1 MEYCFYS
8 FSTLVQVLQE
18 CIDGLDK
25 NIFLFLLLYSSI
37 AYSTEL
43 NDEEEM
49 YFNFVDLNNDGVIS
63 YEEIEQS
70 LNLLFQIIDLNQDN
84 KISQN
89 EINELKSIIES
100 LR

>member
-1 MEYCFYS
+1 MVWIKTF
-8 FSTLVQVLQE
+8 
-18 CIDGLDK
+18 
-25 NIFLFLLLYSSI
+25 FLFLLLYFSN
-37 AYSTEL
+37 AYSSEL
-43 NDEEEM
+43 NEEEEM

-89 EINELKSIIES
+89 EINELKSIIET

>member
-1 MEYCFYS
+1 MVWIRKF
-8 FSTLVQVLQE
+8 
-18 CIDGLDK
+18 
-25 NIFLFLLLYSSI
+25 FLFLLFYSSI
-37 AYSTEL
+37 AYSVEL
-43 NDEEEM
+43 NEEEEM

-89 EINELKSIIES
+89 EINELKGIIES

>member
-1 MEYCFYS
+1 
-8 FSTLVQVLQE
+8 
-18 CIDGLDK
+18 
-25 NIFLFLLLYSSI
+25 
-37 AYSTEL
+37 
-43 NDEEEM
+43 M

-84 KISQN
+84 KISKN

>member
-1 MEYCFYS
+1 M
-8 FSTLVQVLQE
+8 VW
-18 CIDGLDK
+18 IK
-25 NIFLFLLLYSSI
+25 ILFLILLLNSLT

-43 NDEEEM
+43 NEEEEM

-63 YEEIEQS
+63 FEEIEQS

-89 EINELKSIIES
+89 EINKLKDIIET

>member
-1 MEYCFYS
+1 M
-8 FSTLVQVLQE
+8 VWV
-18 CIDGLDK
+18 K
-25 NIFLFLLLYSSI
+25 IFLLFLPLYSSI
-37 AYSTEL
+37 TYSTEL
-43 NDEEEM
+43 NEEEEI

-89 EINELKSIIES
+89 EINELKSVIES

>member
-1 MEYCFYS
+1 MVWIKIF
-8 FSTLVQVLQE
+8 FSILNL
-18 CIDGLDK
+18 K
-25 NIFLFLLLYSSI
+25 SSI
-37 AYSTEL
+37 AYSSEL
-43 NDEEEM
+43 NEEEEM

-89 EINELKSIIES
+89 EINELKGIIES
-100 LR
+100 LK

>member
-1 MEYCFYS
+1 MVRIKI
-8 FSTLVQVLQE
+8 L
-18 CIDGLDK
+18 
-25 NIFLFLLLYSSI
+25 FLFLLLQYSI
-37 AYSTEL
+37 AYSAEL
-43 NDEEEM
+43 NEEEEM

-89 EINELKSIIES
+89 EINELKGIIES
-100 LR
+100 LK

>member
-1 MEYCFYS
+1 MVWIKI
-8 FSTLVQVLQE
+8 L
-18 CIDGLDK
+18 
-25 NIFLFLLLYSSI
+25 FLFLLLNSST

-43 NDEEEM
+43 NEEEEM

-63 YEEIEQS
+63 FEEIEQS

-89 EINELKSIIES
+89 EIIELKGIIES
-100 LR
+100 LK

>member
-1 MEYCFYS
+1 MVWIKIF
-8 FSTLVQVLQE
+8 
-18 CIDGLDK
+18 
-25 NIFLFLLLYSSI
+25 FLFLLLLLYSSI
-37 AYSTEL
+37 AYSSEL
-43 NDEEEM
+43 SEEEVM

-89 EINELKSIIES
+89 EINELKGIIES
-100 LR
+100 LK

>member
-1 MEYCFYS
+1 MVWIK
-8 FSTLVQVLQE
+8 TL
-18 CIDGLDK
+18 
-25 NIFLFLLLYSSI
+25 FLFLILYSS
-37 AYSTEL
+37 SLFSNEL
-43 NDEEEM
+43 NQEEEM

-84 KISQN
+84 KISKK
-89 EINELKSIIES
+89 EINELKSIVES

>member
-1 MEYCFYS
+1 MVWIKIF
-8 FSTLVQVLQE
+8 
-18 CIDGLDK
+18 
-25 NIFLFLLLYSSI
+25 FLFLLLHSSN
-37 AYSTEL
+37 AYSAEL
-43 NDEEEM
+43 NEEEEM

-89 EINELKSIIES
+89 EINELKGIIET

>member
-1 MEYCFYS
+1 MVWIKIF
-8 FSTLVQVLQE
+8 
-18 CIDGLDK
+18 
-25 NIFLFLLLYSSI
+25 FLFSLLYSSI
-37 AYSTEL
+37 AYSSEL
-43 NDEEEM
+43 NEEEEM

-89 EINELKSIIES
+89 EINELKGIIES
-100 LR
+100 LKWVFGEEL

>member
-1 MEYCFYS
+1 MVWIKIF
-8 FSTLVQVLQE
+8 
-18 CIDGLDK
+18 
-25 NIFLFLLLYSSI
+25 FLFLALYLYSSI
-37 AYSTEL
+37 AYSSEL
-43 NDEEEM
+43 NEEEEM

-89 EINELKSIIES
+89 EINELKHIIES

>member
-1 MEYCFYS
+1 M
-8 FSTLVQVLQE
+8 VR
-18 CIDGLDK
+18 IK
-25 NIFLFLLLYSSI
+25 IFLLFLLLYSSI
-37 AYSTEL
+37 TYSSEL
-43 NDEEEM
+43 NEEEEM

-89 EINELKSIIES
+89 EINELKGIIES
-100 LR
+100 LKWVFGEEL

>member
-1 MEYCFYS
+1 M
-8 FSTLVQVLQE
+8 VW
-18 CIDGLDK
+18 IK
-25 NIFLFLLLYSSI
+25 ILLLVLLSYSSLS
-37 AYSTEL
+37 YSTEL
-43 NDEEEM
+43 NEEEEM

-89 EINELKSIIES
+89 EINELKGIIES
-100 LR
+100 LK

>member
-1 MEYCFYS
+1 MVWIKIF
-8 FSTLVQVLQE
+8 VL
-18 CIDGLDK
+18 
-25 NIFLFLLLYSSI
+25 FLFLHSSI
-37 AYSTEL
+37 TFSAEL
-43 NDEEEM
+43 NEEEEM

-84 KISQN
+84 KISHN
-89 EINELKSIIES
+89 EINELKGIIET

>member
-1 MEYCFYS
+1 MVWIKIFFLSLPFYS
-8 FSTLVQVLQE
+8 SF
-18 CIDGLDK
+18 
-25 NIFLFLLLYSSI
+25 
-37 AYSTEL
+37 AYSTGL
-43 NDEEEM
+43 NQEEEM
-49 YFNFVDLNNDGVIS
+49 FFNFVDLNNDGVIS

-89 EINELKSIIES
+89 EINELKDIIES

>member
-1 MEYCFYS
+1 MVWIKIF
-8 FSTLVQVLQE
+8 
-18 CIDGLDK
+18 
-25 NIFLFLLLYSSI
+25 FLFLLLFSSISYSS
-37 AYSTEL
+37 EL
-43 NDEEEM
+43 NEEEQI

-89 EINELKSIIES
+89 EINELKSIIET

>member
-1 MEYCFYS
+1 MVWIKTF
-8 FSTLVQVLQE
+8 
-18 CIDGLDK
+18 
-25 NIFLFLLLYSSI
+25 FLFLITSLAFSN
-37 AYSTEL
+37 EL
-43 NDEEEM
+43 NEEEKI

-63 YEEIEQS
+63 YNEIEQS

-89 EINELKSIIES
+89 EINELKDIIET

>member
-1 MEYCFYS
+1 MVWIKIF
-8 FSTLVQVLQE
+8 
-18 CIDGLDK
+18 
-25 NIFLFLLLYSSI
+25 FLFLFLYSSF
-37 AYSTEL
+37 AYSAEL
-43 NDEEEM
+43 NEEEEI
-49 YFNFVDLNNDGVIS
+49 YFNFVDLNNDGFIS

-89 EINELKSIIES
+89 EINELKGIIES

>member
-1 MEYCFYS
+1 MVWIKI
-8 FSTLVQVLQE
+8 LL
-18 CIDGLDK
+18 
-25 NIFLFLLLYSSI
+25 LFLLLYPSI
-37 AYSTEL
+37 SYSTEL
-43 NDEEEM
+43 NEEEEM
-49 YFNFVDLNNDGVIS
+49 YFNFVDLNNDGVIT

-89 EINELKSIIES
+89 EINELKHIIES